1 MKFFFLAIFFLN
13 QTSIAEELKTNAPE
27 SRDQEIVQKKE
38 KDEKIN
44 VNEPKADI
52 KTSEVI
58 KVDQGK
64 AFPRDI

>member
-1 MKFFFLAIFFLN
+1 MKFFFLAICFLN
-13 QTSIAEELKTNAPE
+13 QTSLAEELKTSAPE

-38 KDEKIN
+38 TDKKIN
-44 VNEPKADI
+44 MNEPKADI

>member
-1 MKFFFLAIFFLN
+1 MKFFLLAIFFLN
-13 QTSIAEELKTNAPE
+13 QTSLAEELKTSAPE

-38 KDEKIN
+38 KDEKVN

-64 AFPRDI
+64 AFPWDI

>member
-13 QTSIAEELKTNAPE
+13 QTSLAEELKTNAPE
-27 SRDQEIVQKKE
+27 SKDQEITQKKE
-38 KDEKIN
+38 TGKKIN
-44 VNEPKADI
+44 MNEPKADI

>member
-1 MKFFFLAIFFLN
+1 MKFFFLSIFFLN
-13 QTSIAEELKTNAPE
+13 QTSLAEELKTSAPE
-27 SRDQEIVQKKE
+27 SRDQEIVQTKE
-38 KDEKIN
+38 KDEKVN

>member
-1 MKFFFLAIFFLN
+1 MKFFFLTIFFLN
-13 QTSIAEELKTNAPE
+13 QTSLAEELKTSAPE

-38 KDEKIN
+38 TDKKIN
-44 VNEPKADI
+44 MNEPKADI

>member
-1 MKFFFLAIFFLN
+1 MKFFFLTIFFLN
-13 QTSIAEELKTNAPE
+13 QTSLAEELKTNAPE

-38 KDEKIN
+38 TDEKIN
-44 VNEPKADI
+44 MNEPKADI

>member
-1 MKFFFLAIFFLN
+1 MKFFFLSLFFLN
-13 QTSIAEELKTNAPE
+13 QTSLAEDMKTGEP
-27 SRDQEIVQKKE
+27 SSKDQEIVEKKE
-38 KDEKIN
+38 TDEKIKM
-44 VNEPKADI
+44 NEPKADI

>member
-1 MKFFFLAIFFLN
+1 MKFFFLTIFFLN
-13 QTSIAEELKTNAPE
+13 QTSLAEELKTNAPE

-38 KDEKIN
+38 TDKKIN
-44 VNEPKADI
+44 MNEPKADI

>member
-1 MKFFFLAIFFLN
+1 MKFFFLSIFLLN
-13 QTSIAEELKTNAPE
+13 QTSLAEELKTSTPE

-38 KDEKIN
+38 TDKKTN
-44 VNEPKADI
+44 MNEPKADI

>member
-1 MKFFFLAIFFLN
+1 MKFFFLSFFFLS
-13 QTSIAEELKTNAPE
+13 QTSLAEDMKTSEPN
-27 SRDQEIVQKKE
+27 SKDQEIVQKKE
-38 KDEKIN
+38 RGEKSN
-44 VNEPKADI
+44 MNEPKADI

>member
-1 MKFFFLAIFFLN
+1 MKFFFLVIFFLN
-13 QTSIAEELKTNAPE
+13 QTSLAEELKTNAPE

-38 KDEKIN
+38 TDKKIN
-44 VNEPKADI
+44 MNEPKADI

>member
-1 MKFFFLAIFFLN
+1 MKFFFLLIFFLN
-13 QTSIAEELKTNAPE
+13 QTSLAEELKTNAPE

-38 KDEKIN
+38 TDKKIN
-44 VNEPKADI
+44 MNEPKADI

>member
-13 QTSIAEELKTNAPE
+13 QTSLAEDMKTAE
-27 SRDQEIVQKKE
+27 SSSKDQEIVEKKQT
-38 KDEKIN
+38 DEKIN
-44 VNEPKADI
+44 MNEPKADI

>member
-1 MKFFFLAIFFLN
+1 MKFFFLVIFFLN
-13 QTSIAEELKTNAPE
+13 QTSLAEELKTNAPE
-27 SRDQEIVQKKE
+27 SRDQEIIQKKE
-38 KDEKIN
+38 TDKKIN
-44 VNEPKADI
+44 MNEPKADI

>member
-1 MKFFFLAIFFLN
+1 MKFFFLSIFFLN
-13 QTSIAEELKTNAPE
+13 QTSLAEELETGAPN

-38 KDEKIN
+38 TDEKIKM
-44 VNEPKADI
+44 NEPKADI

>member
-1 MKFFFLAIFFLN
+1 MKFFFLTIFFLN
-13 QTSIAEELKTNAPE
+13 QTSLAEELKTNAPE
-27 SRDQEIVQKKE
+27 SRDQEIAQKKE
-38 KDEKIN
+38 TDKKIN
-44 VNEPKADI
+44 MNEPKADI

>member
-1 MKFFFLAIFFLN
+1 MKFFFLSIFFLN
-13 QTSIAEELKTNAPE
+13 QTSLAEELKTSAPE

-38 KDEKIN
+38 TDKKIN
-44 VNEPKADI
+44 MNEPKADI

>member
-1 MKFFFLAIFFLN
+1 MN
-13 QTSIAEELKTNAPE
+13 QTSLAEEMKTNAPE

-38 KDEKIN
+38 TDKKIN
-44 VNEPKADI
+44 MNEPKADI

>member
-1 MKFFFLAIFFLN
+1 MKFFFLSIFFLN
-13 QTSIAEELKTNAPE
+13 QTSLAEDLKTSAPE

-38 KDEKIN
+38 TDKKIN
-44 VNEPKADI
+44 MNEPKADI

>member
-13 QTSIAEELKTNAPE
+13 QTSLAEELKTSAPE
-27 SRDQEIVQKKE
+27 SRDQEIVQKKG